1 MKVLN
6 FKYFFTVLRL
16 FPSCSKI
23 LFQSEAKWKAI
34 DMKIIFYFHANKTCF
49 QKNTFALGLV
59 FRVICCC
66 LHLPQSVIVLSGIPL
81 TNNRKITAMTNLR
94 FSPIS
99 RCAKWRHAWAK
110 MATQDPCFI
119 WLTKIPLGSGE
130 LWRLRKLS
138 ITKHH
143 LSISEMTL
151 WNARYRN

>member
-49 QKNTFALGLV
+49 HKNSFALSLV

-66 LHLPQSVIVLSGIPL
+66 LHLPRSVIVLSGTPL
-81 TNNRKITAMTNLR
+81 TNNRKINKLKLPANFTLCEMT
-94 FSPIS
+94 S
-99 RCAKWRHAWAK
+99 RMSQNGNSRSLHSFDWRKSLWDQ
-110 MATQDPCFI
+110 MSYE
-119 WLTKIPLGSGE
+119 GSG
-130 LWRLRKLS
+130 
-138 ITKHH
+138 
-143 LSISEMTL
+143 
-151 WNARYRN
+151 NCQ